1 VSFIRGPAP
10 LINQPPLE
18 INDDRQPSTTVPA
31 VTLSRAAPKQAAHL
45 SAETIAR
52 QLRALGAEVVRVAR
66 QFQAEGTCDYADD
79 RQFARHNH
87 AVQPEASNPAS

>member
-1 VSFIRGPAP
+1 MMIGSPAP
-10 LINQPPLE
+10 QSPPL
-18 INDDRQPSTTVPA
+18 R
-31 VTLSRAAPKQAAHL
+31 LSRAAPRQAAHL

-52 QLRALGAEVVRVAR
+52 QLRAPGAEVVRAAR